1 MVKPKRNFTLE
12 FKAKVIQ
19 YYDFLLKDE
28 TLPIQSKSVNN
39 MERISKIDRRLI
51 SQWLKKREQILDA
64 NRKRERYKIP
74 CAKDQAHCAAMEADL
89 FVWYKNLRTLGVC
102 ITGDDLRREAIL
114 AYNNIHIVM
123 NSNDQEMNS
132 NVILINQLNQSLN
145 LQMNTDGNTL
155 LKTRCSKPR
164 SNFKASPGWLANF
177 CKRKNIVMRRV
188 TTSGRDLPHNY
199 MNQIYDH
206 FENANI

>member
-1 MVKPKRNFTLE
+1 LFGIKRT
-12 FKAKVIQ
+12 
-19 YYDFLLKDE
+19 
-28 TLPIQSKSVNN
+28 S
-39 MERISKIDRRLI
+39 
-51 SQWLKKREQILDA
+51 
-64 NRKRERYKIP
+64 
-74 CAKDQAHCAAMEADL
+74 
-89 FVWYKNLRTLGVC
+89 GVC

-132 NVILINQLNQSLN
+132 NVILINKLNQSLN

-206 FENANI
+206 FENVNI